1 MHFQQKV
8 HAGRKIYPLK
18 TRGSERD
25 EEPEKERFVFMVEE
39 RAKGSWRR
47 SRMGARGVERSGSFT
62 LDARSSTPHLSETI
76 PVAISC
82 FRSSNSPARSST
94 QLPASSFAVPLALL
108 PWLWHPAGASCHRPK
123 THERLTRARLALE
136 RPANALVSSVPSL
149 QGLCIEC
156 ALLRACVQ

>member
-8 HAGRKIYPLK
+8 HAYRMIAPSK
-18 TRGSERD
+18 TRGPERD
-25 EEPEKERFVFMVEE
+25 DQPEKEENMVEE
-39 RAKGSWRR
+39 RAKMSQKR
-47 SRMGARGVERSGSFT
+47 SRTGARGVERSGSFT
-62 LDARSSTPHLSETI
+62 LDARSSTPHLSETT
-76 PVAISC
+76 PVAIPC
-82 FRSSNSPARSST
+82 FRSSNGPARSST

-123 THERLTRARLALE
+123 THERLTHARLALE
-136 RPANALVSSVPSL
+136 RPANALVSSAPSL